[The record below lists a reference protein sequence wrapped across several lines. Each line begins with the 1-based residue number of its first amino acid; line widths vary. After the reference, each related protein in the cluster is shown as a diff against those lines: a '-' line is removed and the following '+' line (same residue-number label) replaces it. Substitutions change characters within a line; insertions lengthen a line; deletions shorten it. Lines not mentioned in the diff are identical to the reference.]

1 VKTSTQLKALIR
13 NLAEKKNIN
22 PEVIL
27 RNFMLERLLE
37 RISVSKYKNN
47 FILKGGM
54 LISAMVG
61 IGTRATMD
69 IDTVLKKRNFSEADI
84 EAVIKEILSIPIDDN
99 VKLTFKKIEELHEEA
114 DYHGY
119 RVSIE
124 AVLDKTKQMIKI
136 DVSTG
141 DFVTPKE
148 IRYDFQL
155 MFENRSI
162 PLMAY
167 NVETVLAEKL
177 ETILSR
183 DITNTRMRDFY
194 DIYVLTKTHSFDKKI
209 FKSALEKTSQNRNT
223 TPQVAEARSIIEA
236 IETNFLMADLWKR
249 YQKKYAYAV
258 DITWPMAMDSVKRL
272 SLLS

>member
-1 VKTSTQLKALIR
+1 MKTSTQLKALIR